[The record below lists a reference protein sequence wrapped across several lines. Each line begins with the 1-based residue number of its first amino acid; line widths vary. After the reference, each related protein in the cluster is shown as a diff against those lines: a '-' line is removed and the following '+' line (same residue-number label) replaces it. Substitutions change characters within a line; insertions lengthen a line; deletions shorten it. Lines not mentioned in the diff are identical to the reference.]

1 MAPNDNLLASVSK
14 AIRENISKLPKG
26 RYNKFVRSVMA
37 ALEKVAGKSVS
48 AKKSKRA
55 ATRFIVRSVGAK
67 FLGSIIFAAMVT
79 DTEHGRTPKVQT
91 NEKTYLIDWPGSNEF
106 PTQEELDDAVKRFID
121 NLLMN
126 SNILDAKEI
135 TSRREVNIHERRATS
150 GSIKRAAR
158 DFQAIPI
165 SGMSEYPDSGKG
177 KCVVDALVFWYGEAS
192 GLKRMMSCDMYVVAA
207 LLGYFDAGRANI
219 SFADMDAVVS
229 MFSKE
234 IAEALQRGFTRK
246 TVNVIPVE
254 DRSMTS
260 ADVWTFIFNK
270 AEKRGCLPEITLS
283 PDGAPAV
290 ARFYTDDTRTKV
302 DDYMFNQDYRVVQLI
317 ASRLGI
323 EEEVRSIFGIQF
335 HLSKKFLKLPVSRPN
350 PALNKWFTQHNSRHD
365 VHVGMLEG
373 WPSNDARRMDFA
385 KGIAACYDM
394 KRAQPFVMHE
404 PTSAWM
410 CFQHNDTP
418 MPYDGTPVDELKNG
432 LYLTE
437 TEDRT
442 IVTGNGIYDRER
454 LQYAQQQE
462 IKFEIKAM
470 AIPSSSAPK
479 DAFHDYQHAVI
490 AACYTG
496 NLPDGITPQAMQAVM
511 KKLLVMPIGNLGRV
525 DEKKF
530 TKIHISENRS
540 DAWDYINEAIAS
552 GSYDRPKYSELNHKG
567 RTFYVYGMI
576 EVQELAEHNAAM
588 YLQILNQAALA
599 THKAYE
605 GIGGVLKGVKV
616 DSFIVRN
623 PVNRPSADLNEQA
636 DLIDVSRVQ
645 DVSNDPSVNT
655 HVREELRHWGK
666 VKTEAVPFNAG
677 DFHDCALDT
686 DFEYLPTQWVDHLDI
701 FDSSDAAEQI
711 LKLDNPR
718 ALIIGPAGFGKT
730 YVAKMI
736 CEHYSGPQYPGGP
749 IMLAPTHA
757 ASNNLEGVTIHRFV
771 GANIYTQTIGRRNLT
786 KYLRQASALI
796 VDEITMCGEYL
807 WFCLSLIN
815 QIRPDM
821 PVYLF
826 GGPGQ
831 LSPVESTKH
840 AGYDYMEHPTLK
852 ALAGNNRITL
862 TVNHRT
868 NDPRLQD
875 LNARLLDKQSPVS
888 PAAAMV
894 KSLPTHD
901 AAEDVQMHIA
911 MTNAMVFHIN
921 DTCMQKYKPASAV
934 EVPADCEDS
943 RTQKVWLYVGMPVYS
958 CVTLNKKGGKENAAH
973 LKTLTVIQ
981 QLRAKVEIQNNEFH
995 VITRVDVGKGTFS
1008 TQSKRTDLEKTWQ
1021 ITDFHKYFRP
1031 AYCFTVHKVQGLTL
1045 TMNFVIWEAQHMTR
1059 EHAYTAVSRART
1071 IDQISLGETPV
1082 DFFTAAYEHVKKN
1095 LQAMIN
1101 HYRAGDI
1108 AASWEP
1114 CDWTVGLLYEK
1125 LVRTQGEICP
1135 HCGEQMKMRNF
1146 FKSGGTPDP
1155 LMVTLDRI
1163 DNTTGHTMVNTF
1175 GAHLKCNIS
1184 RNGNQDKH
1192 LQAENPDKEAFLVM
1206 YPGQAQEVDCSA
1218 QPAPDVA
1225 DGDWAEAEEES
1236 GAPDNNTSTLQD
1248 ALPFM

>member
-26 RYNKFVRSVMA
+26 KYNKFVRSVMA

-55 ATRFIVRSVGAK
+55 ATRFIVKSVGAR

-229 MFSKE
+229 MFSEE
-234 IAEALQRGFTRK
+234 IAQALQRGFTVKDIMAFAEAAGIHAVALNEDTQILTQHSPERSHRLHPFVFHIRNNHIYPNFNPEVYNSVTRRGASLVNRIKTAARASTATAAAKQRK

-254 DRSMTS
+254 DMSMTS

-323 EEEVRSIFGIQF
+323 EEE
-335 HLSKKFLKLPVSRPN
+335 
-350 PALNKWFTQHNSRHD
+350 
-365 VHVGMLEG
+365 
-373 WPSNDARRMDFA
+373 
-385 KGIAACYDM
+385 
-394 KRAQPFVMHE
+394 
-404 PTSAWM
+404 
-410 CFQHNDTP
+410 HNDTP

-588 YLQILNQAALA
+588 YLQILNQAALC

-623 PVNRPSADLNEQA
+623 PVHRPSADLNEQA

-1031 AYCFTVHKVQGLTL
+1031 AY
-1045 TMNFVIWEAQHMTR
+1045 
-1059 EHAYTAVSRART
+1059 
-1071 IDQISLGETPV
+1071 
-1082 DFFTAAYEHVKKN
+1082 
-1095 LQAMIN
+1095 
-1101 HYRAGDI
+1101 
-1108 AASWEP
+1108 
-1114 CDWTVGLLYEK
+1114 
-1125 LVRTQGEICP
+1125 
-1135 HCGEQMKMRNF
+1135 
-1146 FKSGGTPDP
+1146 
-1155 LMVTLDRI
+1155 
-1163 DNTTGHTMVNTF
+1163 
-1175 GAHLKCNIS
+1175 
-1184 RNGNQDKH
+1184 
-1192 LQAENPDKEAFLVM
+1192 
-1206 YPGQAQEVDCSA
+1206 
-1218 QPAPDVA
+1218 
-1225 DGDWAEAEEES
+1225 
-1236 GAPDNNTSTLQD
+1236 
-1248 ALPFM
+1248 